1 MFRSQSGQAAGVC
14 PLCLMLHT
22 TPLFGLKVPVSR
34 MSKDWPGSRLKSNL
48 WSSLAITTLASI
60 CEQQICLKDDK
71 SGVLNYK
78 KKKSIYWR
86 QKSRSNLTR
95 MDNRISREHSQI
107 KLFQCISYG
116 QSAHLCEALSQT

>member
-1 MFRSQSGQAAGVC
+1 
-14 PLCLMLHT
+14 
-22 TPLFGLKVPVSR
+22 VSR

-60 CEQQICLKDDK
+60 CEQQISLKDDK

-78 KKKSIYWR
+78 KVYNGR

-95 MDNRISREHSQI
+95 MDNRISREQSQI

-116 QSAHLCEALSQT
+116 QSAHLCEALSQTWAWSQGEGVVAVIGSSGQKQTQRVC